1 VRRDRLTGSTG
12 RAALS
17 WVVAIIALGG
27 IAGCND
33 DSSSAATPAAAK
45 PSLGA
50 EVVQL
55 RRDVV
60 LQRVEVTVENHGGS
74 AVMVERIGL
83 AVPGFEIPG
92 PLRKDEP
99 LPAGSVVNLPI
110 PYDGVTCPADGPPQ
124 VGVPRVTLQVR
135 QGDDPESQTV
145 RVKARDADGLLERI
159 ATRACAVERVA
170 DAVDLRFDDRWRL
183 EKTADGDVLHGTLRA
198 TLLEGGPRT
207 ISMVAGAVMYG
218 LRPDTPTADPL
229 ASLTPDHPEAR
240 IPVVAYT
247 ARCSGHAIGEIKQPY
262 AFLVWVSEPGQDED
276 LAVNP
281 TVDDPTKQ
289 ALRQICA
296 F

>member
-1 VRRDRLTGSTG
+1 MSPGRLTGAMARTVLSCAVG
-12 RAALS
+12 VAAL
-17 WVVAIIALGG
+17 VGL
-27 IAGCND
+27 AGCND
-33 DSSSAATPAAAK
+33 DTSSAAAPTAAK

-60 LQRVEVTVENHGGS
+60 LQRVEVTVENHGDS
-74 AVMVERIGL
+74 DVMVERLGL
-83 AVPGFEIPG
+83 SVPGFTIPG

-99 LPAGSVVNLPI
+99 LLAGSVVNLPV
-110 PYDGVTCPADGPPQ
+110 PYDGVQCPADGPPRI
-124 VGVPRVTLQVR
+124 GEPRVTLQVR
-135 QGDDPESQTV
+135 QGDDPTSRTV
-145 RVKARDADGLLERI
+145 RVKARDADGLLHRI
-159 ATRACAVERVA
+159 AARACAVERVG
-170 DAVDLRFDDRWRL
+170 DAVDLRFADQWRL
-183 EKTADGDVLHGTLRA
+183 EKTAEGDVLHGVLQA
-198 TLLEGGPRT
+198 KLLEGGPRT

-218 LRPDTPTADPL
+218 LRPDTPTAEPL

-240 IPVVAYT
+240 VPVVAYT

-262 AFLVWVSEPGQDED
+262 AFLVWVSEPGDED

-281 TVDDPTKQ
+281 IVGDPTKQ